1 MICYFL
7 LVPIFPALFCVMM
20 KKKTKLLNCLFC
32 LDLPMYEQAN
42 FDVEVVEECSVSWHG
57 NGEGLLL
64 EESRRLC
71 CAPGD

>member
-1 MICYFL
+1 
-7 LVPIFPALFCVMM
+7 
-20 KKKTKLLNCLFC
+20 
-32 LDLPMYEQAN
+32 MYEQAN